1 VPLQAAFA
9 PIASLEAVMPDVL
22 DCLVVG
28 GGPAGLTAAMY
39 LARYRRNARLI
50 DAGESRAALIP
61 ASHNYPGFKGIE
73 GTELLQRLKEQ
84 ALIYGATCVP
94 GEVTELRRHRILGF
108 TALCEGKEIRARTVL
123 LATGLV
129 DKRPERHIASEEC
142 LRSDAIRYCPICDG
156 FEAMDKRIGVVGD
169 LSDAGQKALFLRTYS
184 RDVWVFAMDEGTPE
198 IQRKL
203 NALGIAVAGK
213 PKRIARAAEGL
224 AVTVEAGASYE
235 VDILYPAL
243 GCTVRSDL
251 AVSLDAASTDVG
263 MLRVDEHQQ
272 TTVDGLYAI
281 GDVVSDLHQISV
293 ATGHAAIAATAIH
306 NRLRE
311 NPR

>member
-1 VPLQAAFA
+1 LQAAFA
-9 PIASLEAVMPDVL
+9 PTASLEAVMREVL
-22 DCLVVG
+22 DCLIIG

-73 GTELLQRLKEQ
+73 GVELLRRLKEQ
-84 ALIYGATCVP
+84 ALTYGASCVS
-94 GEVTELRRHRILGF
+94 GEVTELRRDRALGF
-108 TALCEGKEIRARTVL
+108 TALCGGKEIQARTIL

-129 DKRPERHIASEEC
+129 DKRPERRVASQES

-156 FEAMDKRIGVVGD
+156 FEAMDMRIGVVGD
-169 LSDAGQKALFLRTYS
+169 LSDAGRKALFLRTYS
-184 RDVWVFAMDEGTPE
+184 PDVLVFAMDEGTPE
-198 IQRKL
+198 IK
-203 NALGIAVAGK
+203 NALTASGIAIAGK
-213 PKRIARAAEGL
+213 PKRIVRAAEGL
-224 AVTVEAGASYE
+224 AVTVESGANYE

-251 AVSLDAASTDVG
+251 AVALDAASTDVG
-263 MLRVDEHQQ
+263 TLRVDEHQQ

-306 NRLRE
+306 NRLGE

>member
-1 VPLQAAFA
+1 LQAAFA

-22 DCLVVG
+22 DCLIVG

-61 ASHNYPGFKGIE
+61 ASHNYPGFKGI
-73 GTELLQRLKEQ
+73 GGAELLRRLKEQ
-84 ALIYGATCVP
+84 ALTYGASCAS
-94 GEVTELRRHRILGF
+94 GEVTQLRGDRALGF
-108 TALCEGKEIRARTVL
+108 TALCGGKEIQARTIL

-129 DKRPERHIASEEC
+129 DKRPEPQVTSQES

-156 FEAMDKRIGVVGD
+156 FEAMDKRIGVAGD
-169 LSDAGQKALFLRTYS
+169 LSDAGAKALFLRTYS
-184 RDVWVFAMDEGTPE
+184 RDVLVFAMDEGTPE
-198 IQRKL
+198 IK
-203 NALGIAVAGK
+203 NALSASGIAIAGK
-213 PKRIARAAEGL
+213 PKRIVRAAEGL
-224 AVTVEAGASYE
+224 AVTVESGAGYN

-243 GCTVRSDL
+243 GCTVRSEL
-251 AVSLDAASTDVG
+251 AISLDAASTDVG
-263 MLRVDEHQQ
+263 TLRVDEHQQ

-306 NRLRE
+306 NGLGE
-311 NPR
+311 NPK

>member
-1 VPLQAAFA
+1 
-9 PIASLEAVMPDVL
+9 MPDVL
-22 DCLVVG
+22 DCLIIG

-39 LARYRRNARLI
+39 LTRYRRNARLI

-61 ASHNYPGFKGIE
+61 ASHNYPGFKGI
-73 GTELLQRLKEQ
+73 GGVELLRRLKEQ
-84 ALIYGATCVP
+84 ASTYGASCVS
-94 GEVTELRRHRILGF
+94 GEVTQLRRHRVLGF
-108 TALCEGKEIRARTVL
+108 TALCGGKQIQARYIL

-129 DKRPERHIASEEC
+129 DKRPERAVASQEC

-169 LSDAGQKALFLRTYS
+169 LSDAGRKALFLRTYS
-184 RDVWVFAMDEGTPE
+184 RDVVVFAIDERNTEGTRE
-198 IQRKL
+198 IKNTL
-203 NALGIAVAGK
+203 TASGIAIAGK
-213 PKRIARAAEGL
+213 PKRIVRAAAGL
-224 AVTVEAGASYE
+224 AVTEESGARYE

-243 GCTVRSDL
+243 GCRVRSDL
-251 AVSLDAASTDVG
+251 AVALDAVSTNVG
-263 MLRVDEHQQ
+263 TLRVDEHQQ

-281 GDVVSDLHQISV
+281 GDVVSDLHQIIV

-306 NRLRE
+306 NRLGE

>member
-1 VPLQAAFA
+1 
-9 PIASLEAVMPDVL
+9 MPDVL
-22 DCLVVG
+22 DCLIVG

-61 ASHNYPGFKGIE
+61 ASHNYPGFKGIK
-73 GTELLQRLKEQ
+73 GTELLRRLREQ
-84 ALIYGATCVP
+84 ALTYGASCVS
-94 GEVTELRRHRILGF
+94 GEVTELRRSAPGF
-108 TALCEGKEIRARTVL
+108 TALCGGEEKQARYIL

-129 DKRPERHIASEEC
+129 DKRPDRQVASEES

-184 RDVWVFAMDEGTPE
+184 RHVVVFAMNAGTPE
-198 IQRKL
+198 LQGKL
-203 NALGIAVAGK
+203 TAAGIAIAGK
-213 PKRIARAAEGL
+213 PKRIVRASEGI
-224 AVTVEAGASYE
+224 AVTVEAGASHDL
-235 VDILYPAL
+235 DILYPAL
-243 GCTVRSDL
+243 GCAARSDL
-251 AVSLDAASTDVG
+251 AVALGAARIDVG
-263 MLRVDEHQQ
+263 TLRVDEHQQ

-306 NRLRE
+306 NRLDE

>member
-1 VPLQAAFA
+1 LQAAFE
-9 PIASLEAVMPDVL
+9 PIASLETLMPDVL
-22 DCLVVG
+22 DCLIVG

-73 GTELLQRLKEQ
+73 GVELLRRLREQ
-84 ALIYGATCVP
+84 ALTYGASCAS
-94 GEVTELRRHRILGF
+94 GAVTELRRRRALSF
-108 TALCEGKEIRARTVL
+108 TALCGGEEIQARTVL

-129 DKRPERHIASEEC
+129 DKRPGQQVASQET

-184 RDVWVFAMDEGTPE
+184 RDVLVFATDEGTLE
-198 IQRKL
+198 IK
-203 NALGIAVAGK
+203 NALTASGIAVAGK
-213 PKRIARAAEGL
+213 PKQIVRAAKGL
-224 AVTVEAGASYE
+224 VVTAESGASYD

-251 AVSLDAASTDVG
+251 AVALDAASTDVG
-263 MLRVDEHQQ
+263 TLCVDEHQQ

-306 NRLRE
+306 NRLGR

>member
-1 VPLQAAFA
+1 LQAAFA
-9 PIASLEAVMPDVL
+9 PIASLEGVMPDVL
-22 DCLVVG
+22 DCLIVG

-50 DAGESRAALIP
+50 DVGESRAALIP
-61 ASHNYPGFKGIE
+61 ASHNYPGFKGIA
-73 GTELLQRLKEQ
+73 GVELLGRLKEQ
-84 ALIYGATCVP
+84 ALIYGASCVS
-94 GEVTELRRHRILGF
+94 GEVTALHRHQALGF
-108 TALCEGKEIRARTVL
+108 TALCGDKEIQARTIL

-129 DKRPERHIASEEC
+129 DKRPERQVASEEC

-169 LSDAGQKALFLRTYS
+169 LSDAGEKAIFLRTYS
-184 RDVWVFAMDEGTPE
+184 RDVLVFAMDEGTPE
-198 IQRKL
+198 IQTKL
-203 NALGIAVAGK
+203 AASGIAIAGK

-224 AVTVEAGASYE
+224 AVTVEAGANYE

-251 AVSLDAASTDVG
+251 AVSLGAASTDVG
-263 MLRVDEHQQ
+263 TLRVDEHQQ

-293 ATGHAAIAATAIH
+293 ATGHAALAATAIH
-306 NRLRE
+306 NRLRK

>member
-1 VPLQAAFA
+1 
-9 PIASLEAVMPDVL
+9 MPHVL
-22 DCLVVG
+22 DCLIIG

-73 GTELLQRLKEQ
+73 GVELLQRLKEQ
-84 ALIYGATCVP
+84 ALAYGASCVT
-94 GEVTELRRHRILGF
+94 GAVAELRSHPALGF
-108 TALCEGKEIRARTVL
+108 TALCGGKEIQARYIL

-129 DKRPERHIASEEC
+129 DKRPEQRVASEEC
-142 LRSDAIRYCPICDG
+142 LHSDAIRYCPICDG

-169 LSDAGQKALFLRTYS
+169 LSDAGKKALFLRTYS
-184 RDVWVFAMDEGTPE
+184 RNVVVFAMDAGTSE
-198 IQRKL
+198 IL
-203 NALGIAVAGK
+203 NTLTASGVEIAGK
-213 PKRIARAAEGL
+213 PKRIVRVGGGL
-224 AVTVEAGASYE
+224 EVTVEAGARHD
-235 VDILYPAL
+235 VDILYPAI

-251 AVSLDAASTDVG
+251 AVALGAASTDVG
-263 MLRVDEHQQ
+263 TLHVDEHQQ
-272 TTVDGLYAI
+272 TTVEGLYAI
-281 GDVVSDLHQISV
+281 GDVVSNLHQISV

-306 NRLRE
+306 NRLVE

>member
-1 VPLQAAFA
+1 
-9 PIASLEAVMPDVL
+9 
-22 DCLVVG
+22 
-28 GGPAGLTAAMY
+28 LT
-39 LARYRRNARLI
+39 
-50 DAGESRAALIP
+50 
-61 ASHNYPGFKGIE
+61 
-73 GTELLQRLKEQ
+73 
-84 ALIYGATCVP
+84 YGASCVS
-94 GEVTELRRHRILGF
+94 GEVTELRRRRVLGF
-108 TALCEGKEIRARTVL
+108 TAFCGGKEIQARYIL

-129 DKRPERHIASEEC
+129 DKRPERQVASEEC

-184 RDVWVFAMDEGTPE
+184 RVVVVFAMDEGTPE
-198 IQRKL
+198 IKNTL
-203 NALGIAVAGK
+203 TASGIAIAGK
-213 PKRIARAAEGL
+213 PKRIVRAAEGL
-224 AVTVEAGASYE
+224 AVTEESGASYE

-251 AVSLDAASTDVG
+251 AVALDAVSTDVG
-263 MLRVDEHQQ
+263 TLRVDEHQQ

-306 NRLRE
+306 NRLGE

>member
-1 VPLQAAFA
+1 LQPALAPL
-9 PIASLEAVMPDVL
+9 ASLEAVMPDVL
-22 DCLVVG
+22 DCLIVG

-73 GTELLQRLKEQ
+73 GVELLRRLKEQ
-84 ALIYGATCVP
+84 ALTYGASCVP
-94 GEVTELRRHRILGF
+94 GEVMELRRHGAVGF
-108 TALCEGKEIRARTVL
+108 TALCGGKEMQARTIL

-129 DKRPERHIASEEC
+129 DKRPDRRVASEEC

-156 FEAMDKRIGVVGD
+156 FEAMDKRIGVIGD
-169 LSDAGQKALFLRTYS
+169 LSVAGKKALFLRTYS
-184 RDVWVFAMDEGTPE
+184 RDVRVFAMDEGTPE
-198 IQRKL
+198 IQGKL
-203 NALGIAVAGK
+203 TAAGIAISGK
-213 PKRIARAAEGL
+213 PKRIVRAADGL
-224 AVTVEAGASYE
+224 ALTVEAGASYE

-251 AVSLDAASTDVG
+251 AVSLGAGNTDVG
-263 MLRVDEHQQ
+263 TLRVDEHQQ
-272 TTVDGLYAI
+272 TTVDGIYAI